1 MQSPRFIFSF
11 ILLFLSLQ
19 AYAKTVVIQGSERSD
34 YVVDTLK
41 QALSYSVNKNYQV
54 KFYNQ
59 FLPKIRVFQ
68 NIANNGGIN
77 IIAAGAT
84 IDREKMLQPI
94 YFPLVKGVFGWRIP
108 LVNKNNSDLFL
119 PRLSAEEFK
128 TLTVGQLHSWSD
140 TKVLESNDLHVEK
153 GSSYQ
158 GLFQM
163 LAANRFDYFPR
174 SIIEVQKEFNEQKN
188 LSITIDT
195 NSLLHYPTAYFF
207 YVNKMNKTLAD
218 DVAYGLEQSLKDG
231 SFERLFMQYYGDIVN
246 KTINENRIVYH
257 LKNPF
262 LPKKTPLNRKEL
274 WLNLTTNEEVY

>member
-1 MQSPRFIFSF
+1 VQSPRFIFSF